1 MTARPSART
10 RALAELPARGRFLA
24 ALATWTL
31 IAASQPGLGRPEG
44 FGHTAFVALAPWAYF
59 ASRPGRRAFLA
70 EWLAASL
77 GLVATFWWMRHL
89 LPWLVPLLGLVP
101 ALYVGLAGIALRRL
115 ARRYPLALAAPAAW
129 MLGELLR
136 WFLPS
141 PASFGWWRL
150 GSFAHATPWL
160 AGSARVWG
168 TWGLSWVFAAFGGWL
183 ADLWRTRRL
192 RLDEAPAFP
201 MARVH
206 VLGLGPLVLG
216 LCATIVVPA
225 PETEPGPRL
234 LLVQPGIEQEL
245 KVTGGNSFRD
255 LYGDAVGLTLEG
267 LAAAGEPAPD
277 LVCWGETMYP
287 FPLVAEGARAAFARG
302 ARRLALARPTDEAEL
317 AFLEA
322 GSRALIGGVLFGL
335 PDARRGAEAE
345 WLRLLAQASP
355 AGWVER
361 ARRGERLL
369 PEGTAFLTGLAQ
381 WIEHGEHLRSRNAV
395 ALWDARGALAGV
407 AAKFHLVPVAE
418 SSDLYAGLPWVVDLV
433 RRAGGFVPDFVP
445 APRVGVLE
453 LATRDGR
460 AFAFSCLVC
469 YDNVFDDAFDGPLG
483 RGERVDFHLVVSNE
497 AWYVDSVEMD
507 HMVAFSRMQAL
518 STGRSVVRATNSG
531 VSIVIDP
538 AGAVVGELA
547 DATGR
552 RKMARGTLA
561 VTVPVPRTGVRTLW
575 VRSRR
580 WQVGGWCVLVGA
592 LLALSG
598 AAVTRA
604 EERGNGGD
612 GVVGRPA
619 RRA

>member
-1 MTARPSART
+1 VTDRPPALR
-10 RALAELPARGRFLA
+10 RALAELRPGHRFLA

-59 ASRPGRRAFLA
+59 AARPGRRAFLA

-77 GLVATFWWMRHL
+77 GLCATFWWMRHL

-101 ALYVGLAGIALRRL
+101 AVYVGLAGMALRRL
-115 ARRYPLALAAPAAW
+115 ARRHPLALAAPAAW

-168 TWGLSWVFAAFGGWL
+168 TWGLTWVFAAFAGWL

-206 VLGLGPLVLG
+206 VLGLGPLVAG
-216 LCATIVVPA
+216 LCATIAVPA
-225 PETEPGPRL
+225 PASEPGPRL

-245 KVTGGNSFRD
+245 KAAGRDPLGD
-255 LYGDAVGLTLEG
+255 LYAGAVDLTVKG

-287 FPLVAEGARAAFARG
+287 IPLVAEDARAAFARG
-302 ARRLALARPTDEAEL
+302 ARRIALARATDEVEL
-317 AFLEA
+317 AFFEA
-322 GSRALIGGVLFGL
+322 GTRALVGGVLFGR
-335 PDARRGAEAE
+335 PEGRRGAAAE
-345 WLRLLAQASP
+345 WLRELARAAPSE
-355 AGWVER
+355 WVER

-369 PEGTAFLTGLAQ
+369 PEGTAFLTGIEQ
-381 WIEHGEHLRSRNAV
+381 WVEHGEHLRSRNAV
-395 ALWDARGALAGV
+395 ALWDARGELAGV
-407 AAKFHLVPVAE
+407 AAKLHLVPVAE
-418 SSDLYAGLPWVVDLV
+418 SSDLYSGFPWVVDLV

-445 APRVGVLE
+445 APRTGVLE
-453 LATRDGR
+453 LATAAGR
-460 AFAFSCLVC
+460 AFRFSCLVC
-469 YDNVFDDAFDGPLG
+469 YDNVFDDAFDGPLR
-483 RGERVDFHLVVSNE
+483 RGEQVDFHLVVSNE
-497 AWYVDSVEMD
+497 AWYGDSVEMD
-507 HMVAFSRMQAL
+507 HMVAFSRLQAL
-518 STGRSVVRATNSG
+518 CTGRSVVRATNSG
-531 VSIVIDP
+531 VSVVIDP

-561 VTVPVPRTGVRTLW
+561 VTVPVPRAAERTLW
-575 VRSRR
+575 VRSRP
-580 WQVGGWCVLVGA
+580 WQVGGWCALVGA

-604 EERGNGGD
+604 ERRGNGGD
-612 GVVGRPA
+612 GPVDPPA